1 MAHFFLRWFKVPDCV
16 MSKIALRMNIL
27 YFEPCVVAY
36 AKDAILYNH
45 ISSIYNEKNRKNLIW
60 LRLHLSTYY
69 ELTTYLTILK
79 VITCSNRR
87 LSTKKSTLRSWKRF
101 FNQLYRVLDKRV
113 IGHVVLVHFVERSAL
128 KTISKCFANSRRLA
142 GTK

>member
-1 MAHFFLRWFKVPDCV
+1 

-60 LRLHLSTYY
+60 LRLQKYLLRIDDVPYNSESNHL
-69 ELTTYLTILK
+69 L
-79 VITCSNRR
+79 
-87 LSTKKSTLRSWKRF
+87 
-101 FNQLYRVLDKRV
+101 
-113 IGHVVLVHFVERSAL
+113 
-128 KTISKCFANSRRLA
+128 
-142 GTK
+142 